1 MNTALEIKT
10 QPAKPK
16 STRLITLFS
25 NGTIISVLIFAL
37 VFVIYAGAGNNVLTA
52 FSLNNLLNNTVALAI
67 AATGLT
73 LIILIG
79 KFDMSVGGMVILSN
93 VIVSSDLGDGIG
105 GVLLRLIMVIL
116 AGAILGAINGFFVAY
131 GGVQA
136 IAITLATMIMCQ
148 GVALVLRPAPGGI
161 VPMEISYGL
170 TKLIGGVI
178 PVAAI
183 VILLFA
189 AAWMFFRKTP
199 FGVYIYGIG
208 ADERASV
215 QAGIDVKK
223 YTFLTFV
230 LAGVIY
236 GLAGFMLSAQTASGD
251 ASGGTL
257 FLMLVF
263 AAVAIGGTTFG
274 GGKGSVIGSIVGAGI
289 LTVLQKML
297 FVLGVSTF
305 YTNIYQGLILIAAV
319 LIGGLSVK
327 LSKRG
332 ETL

>member
-10 QPAKPK
+10 QPAKPRV
-16 STRLITLFS
+16 RLITIFS
-25 NGTIISVLIFAL
+25 NGTIVSILIFAL
-37 VFVIYAGAGNNVLTA
+37 VFVIYAGAGNNVLTP
-52 FSLNNLLNNTVALAI
+52 FSINNLLNNTVALAI

-105 GVLLRLIMVIL
+105 GVLLRLGTVIL
-116 AGAILGAINGFFVAY
+116 AGTVLGAINGFFVAY
-131 GGVQA
+131 VGVQS

-148 GVALVLRPAPGGI
+148 GIALVLRPAPGGI
-161 VPMEISYGL
+161 VPIEISSGL
-170 TKLIGGVI
+170 TKLIGGVL
-178 PVAAI
+178 PTAAI

-189 AAWMFFRKTP
+189 VAWVIFRKTP

-215 QAGIDVKK
+215 QAGIAVKK

-332 ETL
+332 EIL

>member
-1 MNTALEIKT
+1 MNEVLEAKT
-10 QPAKPK
+10 QKQKLPK
-16 STRLITLFS
+16 AQFINIFS
-25 NGTIISVLIFAL
+25 NGTVISIILFVL
-37 VFVIYAGAGNNVLTA
+37 VYVIYAIAGNKVLTPY
-52 FSLNNLLNNTVALAI
+52 SINNLLNNTVALAI

-79 KFDMSVGGMVILSN
+79 KFDMSVGGMIILSN
-93 VIVSSDLGDGIG
+93 VIVSSDLGDGMIG
-105 GVLLRLIMVIL
+105 ALIRLGVVI
-116 AGAILGAINGFFVAY
+116 AVGAILGAINGFFVAY
-131 GGVQA
+131 IGVQS

-148 GVALVLRPAPGGI
+148 GIALVIRPAPGGI
-161 VPMEISYGL
+161 VPTAISDGL
-170 TKLIGGVI
+170 TKLIGGFL
-178 PVAAI
+178 PTAALI
-183 VILLFA
+183 ILLFIV
-189 AAWMFFRKTP
+189 AWVLFRKTP

-215 QAGIDVKK
+215 QAGISVKK
-223 YTFLTFV
+223 YTFLSFI

-236 GLAGFMLSAQTASGD
+236 GLSGFMLSAQTASGD

-332 ETL
+332 GTI